1 MSTQP
6 EPANPTEQADQQ
18 LPGASSPDRALPEIP
33 QANPWAIEGV
43 DHRLTPLQY
52 HYLSLLRH
60 MVSVKDNY
68 QAGGPDA
75 EPWLLAALNKSIYST
90 LRDCMEANV
99 GDAARKLLHPEQQ
112 VG

>member
-6 EPANPTEQADQQ
+6 EPANPTEQADQS
-18 LPGASSPDRALPEIP
+18 LPGANSPEMALPEIP
-33 QANPWAIEGV
+33 PANPWAMEGV

-52 HYLSLLRH
+52 HYLTLLRH
-60 MVSVKDNY
+60 MVSVKDEY
-68 QAGGPDA
+68 QAGPEA

-99 GDAARKLLHPEQQ
+99 GDDARRLLHPEQQ